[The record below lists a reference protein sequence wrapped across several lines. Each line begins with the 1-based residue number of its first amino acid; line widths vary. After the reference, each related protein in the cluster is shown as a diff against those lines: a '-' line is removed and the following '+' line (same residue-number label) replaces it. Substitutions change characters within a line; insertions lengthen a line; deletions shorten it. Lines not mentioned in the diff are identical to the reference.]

1 MPYII
6 ILLYSTVMYKLLK
19 RSFFKMEL
27 FKSSLSDVALNI
39 CFIILGVHLVL
50 ISIFAIYQTIR
61 DKALSNVPK
70 DSPNYWRVPEAQLLL
85 ISALGGSVAM
95 YITMQTIRH
104 KTQHPKFMIGI
115 PAIMIAQFALAAFIV
130 WLRVF

>member
-1 MPYII
+1 
-6 ILLYSTVMYKLLK
+6 
-19 RSFFKMEL
+19 MEL
-27 FKSSLSDVALNI
+27 FNGSFYDGALTV
-39 CFIILGVHLVL
+39 CFTILGVHLVL
-50 ISIFAIYQTIR
+50 ISIFAVYQTVR

-70 DSPNYWRVPEAQLLL
+70 DSPKYWRVPEAQLLL

-115 PAIMIAQFALAAFIV
+115 PAIMVAQAILAGFIV
-130 WLRVF
+130 WLRFF